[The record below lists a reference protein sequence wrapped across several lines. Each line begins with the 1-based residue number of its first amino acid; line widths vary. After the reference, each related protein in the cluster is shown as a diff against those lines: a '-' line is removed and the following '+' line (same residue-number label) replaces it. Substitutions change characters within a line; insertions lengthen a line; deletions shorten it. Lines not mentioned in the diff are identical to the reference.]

1 MNKDRYQII
10 LASASPRRA
19 ELLQQIAISAKVFA
33 VDIDETQKQGEA
45 ALDYVQRLAIEKAQ
59 RGYTLIGE
67 SDDDHEQ
74 SLPVLGSDT
83 IVEIDGL
90 ILGKPENR
98 EHAKEILQHLSAK
111 QHFVHTS
118 VAIVVE
124 DKQLCLTSS
133 SEVFFETLE
142 EDVIDRYV
150 ATGEADDKA
159 GAYGIQGLAG
169 QFVERIN
176 GSYSGVMGLPLF
188 ETAKLLKQCGVT
200 SF

>member
-1 MNKDRYQII
+1 
-10 LASASPRRA
+10 
-19 ELLQQIAISAKVFA
+19 
-33 VDIDETQKQGEA
+33 
-45 ALDYVQRLAIEKAQ
+45 VQRLAIEKAQ
-59 RGYTLIGE
+59 RGFALIGE
-67 SDDDHEQ
+67 TGDGNEK

-98 EHAKEILQHLSAK
+98 QHAKKILQHLSAK

>member
-59 RGYTLIGE
+59 RGFALIGE
-67 SDDDHEQ
+67 TGDGNEK

-98 EHAKEILQHLSAK
+98 QHAKKILQHLSAK

-169 QFVERIN
+169 QFIERIN

>member
-59 RGYTLIGE
+59 RGFALIGE
-67 SDDDHEQ
+67 TGDGNEK

-98 EHAKEILQHLSAK
+98 QHAKEILQHLSAK